1 MVQERTLPQFQAPT
15 AQISPEEG
23 LIIYEDMILGRFFE
37 DKCAEMYYRGKMF
50 GFVHLYNGQEAV
62 STGVIKALR
71 SDDYVCSTYRD
82 HVHALSAGVPA
93 QNVMAELFGKETG
106 CSRGRGGSMHLFSQE
121 HNVLGGFAF
130 IGEGI
135 PVALGAAF
143 QSRYRRDALGQADAD
158 QVTACFF
165 GDGTTNNGQFFECL
179 NMAALWK
186 LPILFVVENNK
197 WAIGMAH
204 ERATSQPEIY
214 RKASVFGMPG
224 IEVDGMDVVAV
235 RAVAQEAV
243 ARARAGEGPTLL
255 ECLTYRF
262 RGHSLADPD
271 ELRSKAEKEVWLA
284 RDPIKRFEGYL
295 LEHNLADES
304 TLKGIRDRIQTTI
317 DDALTFAEES
327 PEPSPDDL
335 YKYIFADS

>member
-1 MVQERTLPQFQAPT
+1 MVQERTLPQFQAPP
-15 AQISPEEG
+15 AQISSEEG
-23 LIIYEDMILGRFFE
+23 LVLYEDMILGRFFE

-62 STGVIKALR
+62 SSGVIKSLR

-93 QNVMAELFGKETG
+93 KNVMAELFGKETG
-106 CSRGRGGSMHLFSQE
+106 CSRGRGGSMHLFSSE
-121 HNVLGGFAF
+121 HNMLGGFAF

-143 QSRYRRDALGQADAD
+143 QSRYRRDALGDPSAD

-214 RKASVFGMPG
+214 KKAAVFGLPG
-224 IEVDGMDVVAV
+224 IEVVGRDVMAV
-235 RAVAQEAV
+235 RWVAQEAV
-243 ARARAGEGPTLL
+243 ARARAGEGPTLI
-255 ECLTYRF
+255 EALTYRF

-271 ELRSKAEKEVWLA
+271 ELRSKAEKEAWLA
-284 RDPIKRFEGYL
+284 RDPIKRFESYL
-295 LEHNLADES
+295 VEHNLAEAG
-304 TLKGIRDRIQTTI
+304 TLKEVRDRIQTRI
-317 DDALTFAEES
+317 DDALTFAEDS
-327 PEPSPDDL
+327 PEPSPEDL
-335 YKYIFADS
+335 YKYIFADK

>member
-1 MVQERTLPQFQAPT
+1 MVQERTFPKFQAP
-15 AQISPEEG
+15 AAKISADEG
-23 LIIYEDMILGRFFE
+23 LVLYEDMILGRYFE

-62 STGVIKALR
+62 SSGVIKSLR

-93 QNVMAELFGKETG
+93 KQVMAELFGKETG
-106 CSRGRGGSMHLFSQE
+106 CSRGRGGSMHLFSSE
-121 HNVLGGFAF
+121 HNMLGGFAF

-143 QSRYRRDALGQADAD
+143 QSRYRRDALGDPNAD
-158 QVTACFF
+158 QVTASFF

-214 RKASVFGMPG
+214 KKAAVFGMPG
-224 IEVDGMDVVAV
+224 FEVDGMDVMAV
-235 RAVAQEAV
+235 RTVAQEAV
-243 ARARAGEGPTLL
+243 ARARAGEGPTLI

-271 ELRSKAEKEVWLA
+271 ELRSKAEKEAWLA
-284 RDPIKRFEGYL
+284 RDPIKRLEAYL
-295 LEHNLADES
+295 LEHKLADQA
-304 TLKGIRDRIQTTI
+304 TMKAVRDRIQTSI

-335 YKYIFADS
+335 YKYIFAED